1 MSAPMS
7 ADVKI
12 ETKTPDLALQVGPEE
27 GSVRL
32 AIVGPG
38 TAVGAAV
45 TLSPEQA
52 EMTLHALGLAV
63 AGIREAARLKA
74 EYRAGLEERLLEQEV
89 RLRGS

>member
-1 MSAPMS
+1 M
-7 ADVKI
+7 
-12 ETKTPDLALQVGPEE
+12 TPEISLQVGPRE
-27 GSVRL
+27 GCVCIT
-32 AIVGPG
+32 IVGPG
-38 TAVGAAV
+38 TAVGAQV
-45 TLSPEQA
+45 TLSSEQA